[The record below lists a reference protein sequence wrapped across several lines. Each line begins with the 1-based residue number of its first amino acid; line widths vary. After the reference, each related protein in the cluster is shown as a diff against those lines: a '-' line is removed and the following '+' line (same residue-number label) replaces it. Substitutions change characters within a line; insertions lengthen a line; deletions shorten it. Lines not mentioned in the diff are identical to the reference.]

1 MVPDYTYPGQWFD
14 DMGMSVFNLDQSPIL
29 GVDLNTNP
37 NLNRGDVINLTR
49 SLRDSGFDAYGGE

>member
-29 GVDLNTNP
+29 GVDLNTSP
-37 NLNRGDVINLTR
+37 GLNRGDVISLTR